1 VKRAVLIG
9 VAVVALL
16 WLLSSINVNATVTAG
31 DPTITYRG
39 AN

>member
-9 VAVVALL
+9 LAVLALL
-16 WLLSSINVNATVTAG
+16 WLISDINVNATITAG